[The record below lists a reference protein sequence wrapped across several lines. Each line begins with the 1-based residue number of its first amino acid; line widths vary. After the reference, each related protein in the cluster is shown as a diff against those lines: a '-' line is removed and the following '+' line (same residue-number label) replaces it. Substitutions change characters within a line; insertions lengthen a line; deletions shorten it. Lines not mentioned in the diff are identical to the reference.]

1 MCELIATCVESHP
14 NPKRAHLS
22 NVKSITCK
30 KKEKEVDD
38 PKVFSWFLF
47 CFSKGGWVCHVGV
60 VDAKLML
67 LFLG

>member
-1 MCELIATCVESHP
+1 MQ
-14 NPKRAHLS
+14 KR
-22 NVKSITCK
+22 KRKT
-30 KKEKEVDD
+30 EVDE

-47 CFSKGGWVCHVGV
+47 CFSKGWVCHVGV